1 MKKLPILSKKR
12 SLKNGSMLKVV
23 NNKQISFTLIE
34 LLVVI
39 AIIAIL
45 ASMLLPALQKA
56 REKAKAATCVSQQG
70 EIGKLS
76 SMYIGDNDSY
86 YPIGYVHSSNGGSIG
101 SYSILLSAYKYP
113 NTGMLDIYNRYV
125 PYETEANYEQKR
137 KYFSTF
143 ICPIASDNF
152 GGVVR
157 NWIYSDPSN
166 KASYTKNKCFAFN
179 YSFNYSLM
187 GETKDDANRTK
198 TVRKNSIVT
207 KHSISPLIFDGCSMT
222 YKAINTWNLK
232 LTNTSSR
239 AIEYLHSNA
248 ANVLFS
254 DGHTG
259 TVHKQQFPEVAFSTV
274 NGTEVLFQ

>member
-1 MKKLPILSKKR
+1 MKNLPILSKKR
-12 SLKNGSMLKVV
+12 SLKNGSVLKVV

-76 SMYIGDNDSY
+76 SMYINDNNSY
-86 YPIGYVHSSNGGSIG
+86 YPIGYVQVSGPGSIG

-113 NTGMLDIYNRYV
+113 NTGMLDIYSRYV
-125 PYETEANYEQKR
+125 PYETESNYEQKR

-143 ICPIASDNF
+143 ICPIASDNA

-166 KASYTKNKCFAFN
+166 AGNYTKNKCFAFN

-187 GETKDDANRTK
+187 GETKESNNTK
-198 TVRKNSIVT
+198 TVMKNSIVT
-207 KHSISPLIFDGCSMT
+207 RHSKSALIFDGCSMS
-222 YKAINTWNLK
+222 YKATNTWNLK
-232 LTNTSSR
+232 LTNTGSR

-259 TVHKQQFPEVAFSTV
+259 TVDKQQLADVAYSTV
-274 NGTEVLFQ
+274 NGTEVLYK